1 MSQIV
6 NDFKI
11 DPADI
16 DETTSY
22 KFSPLEAT
30 RDISYRKG
38 EVIAKKYP
46 DDIVISADTIVVIDN
61 KIIGKPKDAEDAI
74 RMLKLLS
81 NRTHEVITAYSIF
94 YKDIKLT
101 HDVHSFVTFNK
112 LDDEMIEEYVAS
124 KSPLDKAGAYGVQD
138 NEQYHI
144 IKEVKGSLNNVIG
157 FPVEEIK
164 KDLEDLHLLQRKK
177 IKKKPSVFEDFFN

>member
-1 MSQIV
+1 MSKITS
-6 NDFKI
+6 DFKI

-16 DETTSY
+16 DETSSY
-22 KFSPLEAT
+22 KYSPLEAT

-61 KIIGKPKDAEDAI
+61 KIIGKPIDAEDAI

-81 NRTHEVITAYSIF
+81 NKTHEVITAYSIF
-94 YKDIKLT
+94 YKDISLT
-101 HDVHSFVTFNK
+101 HDVHSYVTFNM
-112 LDDEMIEEYVAS
+112 LDEKMIYEYVKS
-124 KSPLDKAGAYGVQD
+124 KSPLDKAGAYGLQD
-138 NEQYHI
+138 NEKYHI

-164 KDLEDLHLLQRKK
+164 RDLIDLHLLYKQN
-177 IKKKPSVFEDFFN
+177 KKKSLSFRGIF